1 MYYAYL
7 TTVPLADRSSSD
19 LILLTLMPWTHYQ
32 ALRST
37 ICKESEQSFLDL
49 YNKTNEG
56 LGSPFVDDEN
66 GAILYGLDL
75 RLSYKQSDLHL
86 FLALSPNANSE
97 TRRCMELFRAPSQ
110 ATLPVFIERYWLAPD
125 NAPLIGSK
133 LIRLTP
139 DAQRGE
145 ALSQFLTRLRVPQYQ
160 PPRPLTTQQF
170 DRLAT
175 RLWQS
180 HKRTQ
185 QTTQAPEARPAES
198 IDHGIV
204 QSADISYSNNGRW
217 QGITRA

>member
-7 TTVPLADRSSSD
+7 TTVPLVDRSSSN
-19 LILLTLMPWTHYQ
+19 LILLALMPWPHYQ
-32 ALRST
+32 ALRSA

-49 YNKTNEG
+49 YNKTNED
-56 LGSPFVDDEN
+56 LGSPFIDDEN

-75 RLSYKQSDLHL
+75 RLSYKQSDLRL

-110 ATLPVFIERYWLAPD
+110 ATLPVFIERYWLAPN
-125 NAPLIGSK
+125 NAPLISSK

-139 DAQRGE
+139 DAQRSE
-145 ALSQFLTRLRVPQYQ
+145 ALSQFLARLRVPQYQ

-180 HKRTQ
+180 NKRTQ
-185 QTTQAPEARPAES
+185 QQAPEARPAES
-198 IDHGIV
+198 IAHGLV
-204 QSADISYSNNGRW
+204 QSAELPTYSNNGRW

>member
-1 MYYAYL
+1 
-7 TTVPLADRSSSD
+7 
-19 LILLTLMPWTHYQ
+19 
-32 ALRST
+32 
-37 ICKESEQSFLDL
+37 
-49 YNKTNEG
+49 
-56 LGSPFVDDEN
+56 
-66 GAILYGLDL
+66 
-75 RLSYKQSDLHL
+75 LSYKQSDLHL

-160 PPRPLTTQQF
+160 PSRPLTTQQF

-185 QTTQAPEARPAES
+185 QQATETRPAES
-198 IDHGIV
+198 ITHGPV